1 MTVEGPFAF
10 FILLT
15 RLRLRD
21 VVKEGSEAYIERPL
35 LIGGVLHRTH
45 KVLKDVVTVGL
56 ILFDANPSD
65 KVRGDEFKNAQ
76 FLCKDKST
84 HRLAR
89 IQYTHQLILNPFT

>member
-1 MTVEGPFAF
+1 MEGPF
-10 FILLT
+10 LLFV
-15 RLRLRD
+15 RPAPSLWLRD
-21 VVKEGSEAYIERPL
+21 IMEKGSKTYIKRPL
-35 LIGGVLHRTH
+35 FVSGMLHRAH